1 MIQSRIIGTG
11 HYLPEKILTNKDLEK
26 FMDTTDEWIR
36 QRTGISQRHVV
47 EKGQGSSDVAAP
59 AALMAIKNAGVD
71 PKDIDLIV
79 CGTTS
84 PDHIFPTTGC
94 VVQAKI
100 GASNAAAYDVNA
112 ACSGFVYALATAD
125 AFIKTGRYKNVLTIG
140 VDVASSYLNYER
152 RETAVLFGDGAGA
165 VVMQPDENGHGILMT
180 YLGADGAAS
189 DLLHMVAGGSKEPIR
204 ADNVNSPSRDIVMK
218 GPELFKRAV
227 LVFGEAI
234 QKALDE
240 TGLTVD
246 DIALFIP
253 HQANT
258 RIIQTAADRMKIPAE
273 KVYMNM
279 DKVANTTAG
288 SIPLALS
295 QAVEEGRVK
304 KGDYVLLAS
313 FGAGLTWGSAMIRW

>member
-152 RETAVLFGDGAGA
+152 RETAVL
-165 VVMQPDENGHGILMT
+165 
-180 YLGADGAAS
+180 
-189 DLLHMVAGGSKEPIR
+189 
-204 ADNVNSPSRDIVMK
+204 
-218 GPELFKRAV
+218 
-227 LVFGEAI
+227 
-234 QKALDE
+234 
-240 TGLTVD
+240 
-246 DIALFIP
+246 
-253 HQANT
+253 
-258 RIIQTAADRMKIPAE
+258 
-273 KVYMNM
+273 
-279 DKVANTTAG
+279 
-288 SIPLALS
+288 
-295 QAVEEGRVK
+295 
-304 KGDYVLLAS
+304 
-313 FGAGLTWGSAMIRW
+313 